1 MSQAHP
7 DNPRHGNLRIDED
20 RLWAS
25 LMDAAKIGRGDHGGN
40 RRLALTDEDRE
51 MRDVF
56 VQWCEASGCS
66 VSVDQAGNIRARYE
80 GQEDLPPVLIGSHL
94 DTQVAG
100 GRFDGILGVLAG
112 LEIIRVLKD
121 AGIRPKRP
129 IEVVNWSNE
138 EGARFSPPMAASRV
152 FSGEQDIAW
161 LHGLTDDDGFTFGGE
176 LARIGYLGDVDAG
189 PRPIDSYFELH
200 IEQGPD
206 LEAAGVPL
214 GIVTGGYTAY
224 GLIVKFLGTT
234 AHSGPTPMEK
244 RSNALVGAAKLI
256 DAVNDIG
263 WKHAPIGKSTSSR
276 LVIWPNKPG
285 ILPSEAE
292 VTVDVRHID
301 PAVTEEMRVE
311 MHAAL
316 ATAAEEARV
325 GFEIVTDWIF
335 GDVAFDQELTALV
348 RQTAADIGVPAMDIH
363 SQAGHDAYCVSDAAP
378 AILLFSPCIDGITHN
393 EAEDVVPEDT
403 YPSVNV
409 LLQAVLRRADRD

>member
-1 MSQAHP
+1 MTQTRR
-7 DNPRHGNLRIDED
+7 DNLRIDED

-25 LMDAAKIGRGDHGGN
+25 LMDAARIGPGDHGGN
-40 RRLALTDEDRE
+40 RRLALTDQDKE

-56 VQWCEASGCS
+56 VGWCEAAGCS
-66 VSVDQAGNIRARYE
+66 VTIDQGGTIRARYA
-80 GQEDLPPVLIGSHL
+80 GAEDLPPVLIGSHL

-112 LEIIRVLKD
+112 LEIIRTLKD
-121 AGIRPKRP
+121 AGIRTRRP

-152 FSGEQDIAW
+152 FSGEHDIAW
-161 LHGLTDDDGFTFGGE
+161 LHGLTDDDGFSFGGE
-176 LARIGYLGDVDAG
+176 LTRIGYLGDADAG
-189 PRPIDSYFELH
+189 PRAIDSYFELH
-200 IEQGPD
+200 IEQGPE
-206 LEAAGVPL
+206 LEAAGKPL

-263 WKHAPIGKSTSSR
+263 WKYAPIGKSTSAR
-276 LVIWPNKPG
+276 LVVWPNKPG

-292 VTVDVRHID
+292 VTLDVRHVD
-301 PAVTEEMRVE
+301 PAITEEMKLEV
-311 MHAAL
+311 HAAL
-316 ATAAEEARV
+316 SKAASEARV
-325 GFEIVTDWIF
+325 GFEIVSDWYF
-335 GDVAFDQELTALV
+335 GDVAFDGDLTALV
-348 RQTAADIGVPAMDIH
+348 RGVAGDLGVPAMDIH
-363 SQAGHDAYCVSDAAP
+363 SQAGHDAYCVSEIAP
-378 AILLFSPCIDGITHN
+378 AILLFSPCVDGITHN

-403 YPSVNV
+403 WPSVNV
-409 LLQAVLRRADRD
+409 LLHSVLRRADRD